1 MAQEGIVPYSDRISA
16 MLMAVTAVHS
26 DIIRSEETG
35 ICITER
41 VFPLLNWLDWIR
53 QIPML

>member
-1 MAQEGIVPYSDRISA
+1 MDQEGIVPYSDRISA
-16 MLMAVTAVHS
+16 MLMAVTVVHS

>member
-35 ICITER
+35 ICIIER